1 MKHSCPIILLRFSAM
16 AFVVLL
22 LQCLCGCSAER
33 FLQEDE
39 VILQKVKLT
48 SDNKHVK
55 AGDYRL
61 HVRQEA
67 NSRWFNLVK
76 VPLGIYCLSGTDTT
90 KRINRFVQRI
100 GEAPV
105 VYDEQMAHYSRRS
118 MESALQGRGYLH
130 ATVSLDTTGG
140 KGRRCKVH
148 YHMSPGERYYVNEI
162 NFSFDSEQM
171 QREVLADTAR
181 SLLYKGMPL
190 DASLLAE
197 ERTRIIRTL
206 QNKGYYD
213 LHKDFISYRADTLFG
228 DRGVRLTLNM
238 LCPPEIDARKAYSRH
253 RLRHVNVYE
262 DVTPSDSAD
271 TCSYRGL
278 HYGFDER
285 LHIHKRVYSD
295 HVHVRPDSLYSSEAV
310 QRTYAGLNS
319 LPAISYSGVRFSEV
333 PADTT
338 GMHHSALD
346 CDILVHRA
354 KPHSISTELE
364 GTNTSGDLGAAVS
377 ITYSN
382 RNLFRHAES
391 LSLKLR
397 GAYEAI
403 TGLEGYNDAN
413 YIEYGAE
420 ANLRFPSLMF
430 PFIKEDTRKHLLA
443 STDFTLMFNSQ
454 DRPEFHRRVLT
465 AAWSYNWQ
473 HRLLSNIRHRVDL
486 LSLNYVYMP
495 WISETFRNNYL
506 EGDDPRY
513 AVLRYSYE
521 NLFIMKTGYGVTLRS
536 RGITSAQALQKSNGY
551 QMRFNVELAG
561 NLLYGLSKLFS
572 AEKNAEGQYSI
583 FDIAYSQYAKFDF
596 DFSKNF
602 IIDSRN
608 SLAVHAAFGIAIPYG
623 NSDIVPYEKRYFAG
637 GANSVRGWS
646 VRELGPG
653 SYKGEDGQVDFINQ
667 TGNLKLDLSVEYR
680 THLFWKLQGAAF
692 IDAGNIWNT
701 RNYLAQPGSQFKFNE
716 FYRQI
721 AVSYGLGI
729 RLNFDYFILRFDGGM
744 KAINPTEPHTNRLHY
759 PIICPKFSRDF
770 TFHFAVGLPF

>member
-1 MKHSCPIILLRFSAM
+1 MKHLLP
-16 AFVVLL
+16 VVLL
-22 LQCLCGCSAER
+22 RLVAMVLVSTLLLLLCGCSAER
-33 FLQEDE
+33 FLQGDE
-39 VILQKVKLT
+39 VILQKVKLS
-48 SDNKHVK
+48 SDNHHVK

-105 VYDEQMAHYSRRS
+105 VYDEQLTEYSRRS

-130 ATVSLDTTGG
+130 AVVSVDTMAGR
-140 KGRRCKVH
+140 GRRRRVH
-148 YHMSPGERYYVNEI
+148 YRMSPGERYYVNEI
-162 NFSFDSEQM
+162 CYRFDSDAM
-171 QREVLADTAR
+171 SREVLADTAQ
-181 SLLYKGMPL
+181 SLLRCGMPL

-197 ERTRIIRTL
+197 ERTRIIRAL
-206 QNKGYYD
+206 QHRGYYA
-213 LHKDFISYRADTLFG
+213 LHKDFISYRADTLTG
-228 DRGVRLTLNM
+228 DRGVRLTLSM
-238 LCPPEIDARKAYSRH
+238 RCPAEADTTVAYSKYRM
-253 RLRHVNVYE
+253 RTVSVYE
-262 DVTPSDSAD
+262 DVLPSDTVD
-271 TCSYRGL
+271 TCNYRGL
-278 HYGFDER
+278 RMGYDKR
-285 LHIHKRVYSD
+285 LHIHRRVYSD
-295 HVHVRPDSLYSSEAV
+295 HVYVRPDSLYDSEAV
-310 QRTYAGLNS
+310 QRTYAGLNG

-333 PADTT
+333 TGDTSVA
-338 GMHHSALD
+338 GMRQLD
-346 CDILVHRA
+346 CDILVRRA
-354 KPHSISTELE
+354 KPHSIGAELE

-382 RNLFRHAES
+382 RNLLRRAES
-391 LSLKLR
+391 LSLRLR

-430 PFIKEDTRKHLLA
+430 PLKERTRKHLSA

-465 AAWSYNWQ
+465 AAWSYNWY
-473 HRLLSNIRHRVDL
+473 HRQRLHQRHRIDL

-521 NLFIMKTGYGVTLRS
+521 NLFIMKTGYGLTLRS
-536 RGITSAQALQKSNGY
+536 RGLTSAQALQKRSGY
-551 QMRFNVELAG
+551 QLRFNVELAG
-561 NLLYGLSKLFS
+561 NLLYGISKLFS
-572 AEKNAEGQYSI
+572 AQRNVDGQYTV

-596 DFSKNF
+596 DYSKNF
-602 IIDSRN
+602 VINNRN

-623 NSDIVPYEKRYFAG
+623 NSDIVPYEKRYFSG

-667 TGNLKLDLSVEYR
+667 TGNLKLDFSVEYR
-680 THLFWKLQGAAF
+680 THLFWKFQGAAF

-701 RNYLAQPGSQFKFNE
+701 RNYLAQPGSQFKFSE
-716 FYRQI
+716 FYKQI

-744 KAINPTEPHTNRLHY
+744 KAINPTEPTSSKLHY

>member
-1 MKHSCPIILLRFSAM
+1 MKHSLPFLLLRWGA
-16 AFVVLL
+16 AVLVAGL
-22 LQCLCGCSAER
+22 TLMVCGCSAER

-39 VILQKVKLT
+39 VILQGVKLT
-48 SDNKHVK
+48 SDSKQVK

-67 NSRWFNLVK
+67 NARWFGLVK

-90 KRINRFVQRI
+90 RRINRFIRRM

-105 VYDEQMAHYSRRS
+105 VYDEQLAEYSRRS

-130 ATVSLDTTGG
+130 ASVRLDTVS
-140 KGRRCKVH
+140 GRGLRRKVC
-148 YHMSPGERYYVNEI
+148 YHMSPGERFYVNEI
-162 NFSFDSEQM
+162 NFHFDSEQM
-171 QREVLADTAR
+171 EREVMADTAASVLR
-181 SLLYKGMPL
+181 KGMPL

-197 ERTRIIRTL
+197 ERTRIIRAL
-206 QNKGYYD
+206 QNRGYYA
-213 LHKDFISYRADTLFG
+213 LHKDFITFRADTLTG
-228 DRGVRLTLNM
+228 DKGVRLTLNM
-238 LCPPEIDARKAYSRH
+238 VCPPETDASRAYSRH

-262 DVTPSDSAD
+262 DVMPTDSTD
-271 TCSYRGL
+271 TCTYRGL
-278 HYGFDER
+278 HYAYDER
-285 LHIHKRVYSD
+285 LHIHRRVYSD
-295 HVHVRPDSLYSSEAV
+295 HVHLRPDSLYSSEAV

-319 LPAISYSGVRFSEV
+319 LPAINYSGVRFSEV
-333 PADTT
+333 STD
-338 GMHHSALD
+338 SAETEEPRLD
-346 CDILVHRA
+346 CDVLVHRA

-382 RNLFRHAES
+382 RNLFRRAES

-430 PFIKEDTRKHLLA
+430 PFIKEKTRRHLLA

-465 AAWSYNWQ
+465 AAWSYGWQ
-473 HRLLSNIRHRVDL
+473 HRLQSHLRHRVDL

-521 NLFIMKTGYGVTLRS
+521 NLFIMKTGYGLTLRS
-536 RGITSAQALQKSNGY
+536 RGLTSAQALQKTNGY

-572 AEKNAEGQYSI
+572 AQRNAEGQYSI

-596 DFSKNF
+596 DFTKNF
-602 IIDSRN
+602 IIDNRN
-608 SLAVHAAFGIAIPYG
+608 SLAVHAAFGIALPYG
-623 NSDIVPYEKRYFAG
+623 NSDIVPYEKRYFSG

-680 THLFWKLQGAAF
+680 THLFWKFQGAAF

-744 KAINPTEPHTNRLHY
+744 KAINPTEPHTSRLHY